1 MKKCVGLSQNAEH
14 FVSIVRTF
22 LTNSIR
28 GEANVLTYLARNFL
42 IVLAKFLSG
51 VTVRWF
57 DCQPDTCQRV
67 YFANHTSHLDP
78 VVVWSSLPPQVREV
92 TRMVAAKDYWER
104 GPVRRFLS
112 KNVFNAL
119 LIDRTNISIRR
130 TPVVVMNEE
139 MGDQYSIII
148 FPEGGRT
155 NGDDVLEFKS
165 GMYHLAKKRP
175 DLEFI
180 PVYLDNMNRILPRG
194 NVLPVP
200 MLSRIVFG
208 SPIWIETDEK
218 RDAFLTRA
226 REAVLRLKDL

>member
-1 MKKCVGLSQNAEH
+1 VGLHSGLIAGTLGVIQ
-14 FVSIVRTF
+14 SC
-22 LTNSIR
+22 
-28 GEANVLTYLARNFL
+28 EANVLTYLARNFL
-42 IVLAKFLSG
+42 ILLAKFLSG

-78 VVVWSSLPPQVREV
+78 IVVWTSLPPHVREV
-92 TRMVAAKDYWER
+92 TRMVAAKDYWEG
-104 GPVRRFLS
+104 GPIRRFIA
-112 KNVFNAL
+112 KKVFNAM
-119 LIDRTNISIRR
+119 LIDRTNISIHR
-130 TPVVVMNEE
+130 TPVVVMAEE
-139 MGDQYSIII
+139 MSEQYSIII

-155 NGDDVLEFKS
+155 HGDEVLDFKS

-208 SPIWIETDEK
+208 PPIWIETGEK
-218 RDAFLTRA
+218 KDSFLARA

>member
-1 MKKCVGLSQNAEH
+1 ML
-14 FVSIVRTF
+14 TF
-22 LTNSIR
+22 
-28 GEANVLTYLARNFL
+28 LARNLL
-42 IVLAKFLSG
+42 IVTAKFLSG

-78 VVVWSSLPPQVREV
+78 IVIWSSLPPQVRDV
-92 TRMVAAKDYWER
+92 TRMVAAKDYWDS
-104 GPVRRFLS
+104 GLVRPFLS
-112 KNVFNAL
+112 KKVFNAM
-119 LIDRTNISIRR
+119 LIDRKNISIRR
-130 TPVVVMNEE
+130 TPVVVMAEE
-139 MGDQYSIII
+139 MADKYSIII

-155 NGDDVLEFKS
+155 SGEEVLEFKS

-208 SPIWIETDEK
+208 PPIWIETGEPKDQ
-218 RDAFLTRA
+218 FLTRA
-226 REAVLRLKDL
+226 REAVLRLRDL

>member
-1 MKKCVGLSQNAEH
+1 MLA
-14 FVSIVRTF
+14 
-22 LTNSIR
+22 
-28 GEANVLTYLARNFL
+28 YLAKNLL
-42 IVLAKFLSG
+42 ILLAKFLSG

-78 VVVWSSLPPQVREV
+78 IVIWSSLPPQVREV
-92 TRMVAAKDYWER
+92 TRMVAAKDYWEG
-104 GPVRRFLS
+104 GPIRRFLT
-112 KNVFNAL
+112 KKVFNAM
-119 LIDRTNISIRR
+119 LIDRQNISIHR
-130 TPVVVMNEE
+130 TPVVIMIEE
-139 MGDQYSIII
+139 MAEQYSIII

-155 NGDDVLEFKS
+155 NGDEVLEFKS

-194 NVLPVP
+194 NILPVP

-208 SPIWIETDEK
+208 PPIWIETGEK
-218 RDAFLTRA
+218 KDVFLARA